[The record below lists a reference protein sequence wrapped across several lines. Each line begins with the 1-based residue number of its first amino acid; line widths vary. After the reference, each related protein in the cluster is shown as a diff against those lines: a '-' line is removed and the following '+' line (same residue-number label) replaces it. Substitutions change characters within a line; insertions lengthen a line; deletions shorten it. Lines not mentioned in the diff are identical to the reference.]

1 MLWVTTIL
9 SPKIIQILKMMWTP
23 ERVGP
28 LQISFN
34 IRESPATSVLR
45 PHMTGLLSFLLEMV
59 NWFRFQD
66 GFLATTKVKER
77 EENKKEGK
85 NKGSG
90 YLGRYV
96 KLCREFR
103 WTDKSWCCHLG
114 STKLGNIS
122 QVLWTLLLSATPL
135 DLPSWFPTF
144 VREHIARY
152 LAC

>member
-1 MLWVTTIL
+1 MAVQSLHWVSTIL
-9 SPKIIQILKMMWTP
+9 SPKIIHILKIMWTP

-34 IRESPATSVLR
+34 IRESAATSVLM
-45 PHMTGLLSFLLEMV
+45 PQMTGLLSFLLEMV
-59 NWFRFQD
+59 NWFRFR
-66 GFLATTKVKER
+66 GSFWATSKLRER

-85 NKGSG
+85 NKVSD

-114 STKLGNIS
+114 STKLGNVS
-122 QVLWTLLLSATPL
+122 EVLRTLLLPHCICPACSPPQL
-135 DLPSWFPTF
+135 
-144 VREHIARY
+144 ARY
-152 LAC
+152 LVC